1 MKKLWVQL
9 SLAFGAVIVAT
20 VVIIGVTA
28 HREMSQQF
36 RRFAARSPNSFVISY
51 LTSYYEEHDTWEG
64 VEQQLCKLPGR
75 HRYEEDRDDR
85 DDKDD
90 KEEDETWSE
99 REWRRGFGLP
109 GQPPVPTEI
118 LPFLERQRQE
128 QGGLFFLQHDKF
140 PPFTLTDETGTVLFS
155 TLPPEQQFDR
165 ISRWQLHDA
174 LPLKVDGETVGY
186 FAITPLGHDEL
197 NPFARMFLTSIS
209 GILLQAGLIAG
220 GVGLLLGLI
229 IARGVSQPLSRLER
243 AAYHISLGKL
253 GERVP
258 VTGTE
263 ETANLAH
270 AFNDMAHKL
279 QEAQQVQRDMIADT
293 AHELRTP
300 LSVLQGNLQA
310 ILEDVYPLDKAEIAT
325 LYDETLVLNRL
336 VHDLH
341 ELAKA
346 DAGQLCLTMQPTA
359 VQTIIMHSTS
369 LFSDIA
375 QEKEI
380 MMRVD
385 VPEDLPLV
393 NADAARIQQVM
404 NNLLSNAVRHTP
416 EQGNIA
422 VTVGMTPSRTMG
434 DPSDGHPSDG
444 HPSDPSKEAQRGTWV
459 CVVVE
464 DSGPGIAA
472 DHVPHVFNR
481 FWRGEASRSRDH
493 GGSGLGL
500 AIAKHLI
507 EAHGGQIGVTSQ
519 VGRGSRFWFTL
530 PVAHK
535 THTTGDVHDLSHT
548 DSAYAVHDTL

>member
-1 MKKLWVQL
+1 L

-51 LTSYYEEHDTWEG
+51 LTSYYEEHGTWKG
-64 VEQQLCKLPGR
+64 VEQQLRQLPGHH
-75 HRYEEDRDDR
+75 HRYEEDDEDD
-85 DDKDD
+85 
-90 KEEDETWSE
+90 EEEHEDNDSWPE
-99 REWRRGFGLP
+99 RGWRRGFGSP

-128 QGGLFFLQHDKF
+128 QGGFFSFQYDKF
-140 PPFTLTDETGTVLFS
+140 PPFTLADETGTVLFS
-155 TLPPEQQFDR
+155 TLPPEQRVDH
-165 ISRWQLHDA
+165 ISRWQLRDA
-174 LPLKVDGETVGY
+174 LPLEVEGKTVGY

-220 GVGLLLGLI
+220 GVGLLFGLI

-253 GERVP
+253 SERVP

-263 ETANLAH
+263 ETAHLAH
-270 AFNDMAHKL
+270 AFNDMAQRL

-325 LYDETLVLNRL
+325 LYDETLVLSRL

-346 DAGQLCLTMQPTA
+346 DAGQLSLTMQPTA
-359 VQTIIMHSTS
+359 VQNVILHSTS

-375 QEKEI
+375 QEKQI
-380 MMRVD
+380 TMQVD
-385 VPEDLPLV
+385 LPEDLPLV
-393 NADAARIQQVM
+393 EIDSARIQQVM

-422 VTVGMTPSRTMG
+422 VTVAVTPSRTMEHASN
-434 DPSDGHPSDG
+434 PSYN
-444 HPSDPSKEAQRGTWV
+444 ETQRGTWV

-500 AIAKHLI
+500 AIAKHLV

-519 VGRGSRFWFTL
+519 VGRGSQFWFTL
-530 PVAHK
+530 PVARN
-535 THTTGDVHDLSHT
+535 THNSDDVRDIQHT
-548 DSAYAVHDTL
+548 DSAYDVRDVRDLHDQSV